1 MMIKDL
7 FAKPIDRDIKGVIKV
22 GQDDSSNVRQEL
34 EEYVVTRELQKHFA
48 EFFASY
54 KRGILGTTDK
64 MGVWISGFFGSGKSH
79 FLKILSYLL
88 ANKNVDGKAAI
99 DYFID
104 DQKIIDNITL
114 HILTPNSDEAADEPT
129 MRMLSGQSRCVLV
142 VLPNDR
148 TFLDEIRS
156 ALKIE
161 KFIRFDAAN
170 AVTKFEQIKEAK
182 KVEMRERSAS
192 ARLFLTEA
200 MREAA
205 IYVNGD
211 RAQSSAKEISSR
223 INDAL
228 GKLVA
233 GVYAGGEW
241 DASRY
246 KTFLPDADNCI
257 PVTDEEYFPDDVVGR
272 LVEFVRVV
280 YGADTLEENLDFI
293 AGALGNKG
301 ATSREVIRNY
311 FLNDFIKDHNKTYQK
326 RPIYWMFDSGKM
338 NGFKALVYM
347 HRWNADTTGN
357 VRVEYLHRI
366 QRVYESEISR
376 MQDVIDNSPNARE
389 ASAAQKRKDKLAKQL
404 KETRDYDAKIAH
416 LALARIG
423 IELDDGVKVNYE
435 KVQTGPDGKKLAI
448 LTALK

>member
-161 KFIRFDAAN
+161 KFTVHRIFRTKDDVPESMKGSAYVRTLRDEIVSLLSYAVGCMFGRYSLDAEGLA
-170 AVTKFEQIKEAK
+170 
-182 KVEMRERSAS
+182 
-192 ARLFLTEA
+192 
-200 MREAA
+200 
-205 IYVNGD
+205 
-211 RAQSSAKEISSR
+211 
-223 INDAL
+223 
-228 GKLVA
+228 
-233 GVYAGGEW
+233 YAGGEW